1 MDVIRKLLGHLG
13 EYKRPALIAPMC
25 TLVAVGM
32 EVLIPYIMAML
43 IDQGISK
50 GDMGKVWVFGGI
62 MLACATLSLVI
73 DSASAVFGSRA
84 STGLASNLRDALFE
98 KVQTYSFSNID
109 KFSTAGL
116 VTRMTT
122 DVTNVQ
128 NAFNMSLIIATRA
141 PITLVASLVMSVVIS
156 PSLGPCR

>member
-1 MDVIRKLLGHLG
+1 MDTIRKLLSHLG
-13 EYKRPALIAPMC
+13 EYRRPTLIAPMC

-32 EVLIPYIMAML
+32 EVLIPYIIAML

-62 MLACATLSLVI
+62 MLACAFVSLMI

-98 KVQTYSFSNID
+98 KVQNGSI
-109 KFSTAGL
+109 
-116 VTRMTT
+116 
-122 DVTNVQ
+122 
-128 NAFNMSLIIATRA
+128 
-141 PITLVASLVMSVVIS
+141 VIS
-156 PSLGPCR
+156 NETETEPAVAIAVDYNA